1 MGDKK
6 TLVIGASANP
16 ARYSNLAIH
25 SLRQKGY
32 EVVALA
38 KRTAQVADV
47 QIVTE
52 FPASDEN
59 IDTITMYVGP
69 RNQPEYYQPI
79 LSLQPKRVIF
89 NPGTENPELM
99 DKLKENGVEVT
110 VACTLLLLSTGQY

>member
-1 MGDKK
+1 MGNKK

-25 SLRQKGY
+25 SLRQKDY

-38 KRTAQVADV
+38 KRAAQVADV
-47 QIVTE
+47 EIVTK
-52 FPASDEN
+52 FPAADEN
-59 IDTITMYVGP
+59 IHTITMYVGP
-69 RNQPEYYQPI
+69 QNQPEYYKPI

-99 DKLKENGVEVT
+99 KQLRENGIEVT